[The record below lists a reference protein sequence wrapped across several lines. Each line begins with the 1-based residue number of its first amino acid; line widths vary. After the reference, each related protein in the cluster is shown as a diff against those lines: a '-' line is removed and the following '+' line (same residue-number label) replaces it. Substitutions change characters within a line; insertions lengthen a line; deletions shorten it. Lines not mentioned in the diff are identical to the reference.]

1 MQSTRFVF
9 CRGNPVLM
17 EALRASLGA
26 KNSLEL
32 GSFRDGE
39 TSIQTLDGL
48 RKAEIVVFQSLSH
61 PINEN
66 LSELLLVLATLRRN
80 GAARVSVVLPYMA
93 YARMDRFN
101 GSYRAIS
108 AADVVGLIHASGA
121 QELHLF
127 DVHSEQ
133 VCGSVFGELL
143 VENHPAI
150 SLVEGVVDR
159 LQLKKVTLVSPDL
172 GAVKRTRGI
181 AAALAKLGVD
191 ANVAFFDKIRI
202 KANEV
207 EKVKL
212 IGGEVKGEN
221 CLIVDDMIDTGGT
234 VFQVAAAL
242 KELGSLKVFAFATHG
257 LLCEPFF
264 DRLEKS
270 EIEKVFVSDSFHR
283 KSQQTHDRLEIV
295 TIANVVQEVVKKL
308 M

>member
-1 MQSTRFVF
+1 MQATRFVF
-9 CRGNPVLM
+9 CRGNPGLM
-17 EALRASLGA
+17 EALKSSLGVT
-26 KNSLEL
+26 NSLEL
-32 GSFRDGE
+32 GCFRDGE
-39 TSIQTLDGL
+39 TSIQTLSNL
-48 RKAEIVVFQSLSH
+48 RKAEVVVFQSLSH

-80 GAARVSVVLPYMA
+80 GASRVSVVMPYMA

-101 GSYRAIS
+101 GNYRAIS

-121 QELHLF
+121 HELHLF
-127 DVHSEQ
+127 DIHSEQ
-133 VCGSVFGELL
+133 VCGSVFGDLL
-143 VENHPAI
+143 VENHPGIA
-150 SLVEGVVDR
+150 LVESVVEH
-159 LQLKKVTLVSPDL
+159 LGLKKITLVSPDL

-181 AAALAKLGVD
+181 AAALEKLGVE
-191 ANVAFFDKIRI
+191 ANVAFFDKLRL

-207 EKVKL
+207 ERVKL

-283 KSQQTHDRLEIV
+283 KSQQTHDRLEIIS
-295 TIANVVQEVVKKL
+295 IAKLVEEVVKKL